1 MYTCS
6 QIQRMIQRI
15 QSVYLLMAILFNL
28 GMAFLPVF
36 SINELDLNLSVYAFT
51 QSVTDVSGNT
61 TTTTKPAPLLILL
74 SVLVAIAG
82 TVSVIFMYKD
92 RKKQIRLC
100 YSLYLLQFMIVL
112 LAVVW
117 ITTTLHVSLSELT
130 TRAHPLSL
138 IFPVVSMWW
147 IFMAQRAIKKDEELV
162 RSADRI
168 R

>member
-1 MYTCS
+1 
-6 QIQRMIQRI
+6 MIQRI

-28 GMAFLPVF
+28 GMAFLPIF
-36 SINELDLNLSVYAFT
+36 SMNEPDMNLRVYAFT
-51 QSVTDVSGNT
+51 QSVTDVSGT
-61 TTTTKPAPLLILL
+61 TAIKPAPLLILL

-112 LAVVW
+112 LSVVW

-162 RSADRI
+162 RSVERI

>member
-1 MYTCS
+1 
-6 QIQRMIQRI
+6 MIQRI

-28 GMAFLPVF
+28 GMAFLPIF
-36 SINELDLNLSVYAFT
+36 SMNEPDMNLRVYAFT
-51 QSVTDVSGNT
+51 QSVTDLSGT
-61 TTTTKPAPLLILL
+61 IATKPAPLLILL

-100 YSLYLLQFMIVL
+100 YSLYLLQFLIVL
-112 LAVVW
+112 LSVVW

-162 RSADRI
+162 RSVERI

>member
-1 MYTCS
+1 
-6 QIQRMIQRI
+6 MIQRI

-28 GMAFLPVF
+28 GMAFLPIF
-36 SINELDLNLSVYAFT
+36 SMNEPDMNLRVYAFT
-51 QSVTDVSGNT
+51 QSVTDLSGT
-61 TTTTKPAPLLILL
+61 IATKPAPLLILL

-100 YSLYLLQFMIVL
+100 YSLYLLQFLIVL
-112 LAVVW
+112 LSVVW

-147 IFMAQRAIKKDEELV
+147 LRGQ
-162 RSADRI
+162 
-168 R
+168 

>member
-1 MYTCS
+1 
-6 QIQRMIQRI
+6 
-15 QSVYLLMAILFNL
+15 MAILFNL

-36 SINELDLNLSVYAFT
+36 SINELDLNLLVYAFT

-61 TTTTKPAPLLILL
+61 TTKPAPLLILL
-74 SVLVAIAG
+74 SVLVSIAG
-82 TVSVIFMYKD
+82 TVLVIFLYKD

-100 YSLYLLQFMIVL
+100 NLLYLLQFMIVL

-117 ITTTLHVSLSELT
+117 ITTTLHISLSELT

-138 IFPVVSMWW
+138 IFPVISMWW